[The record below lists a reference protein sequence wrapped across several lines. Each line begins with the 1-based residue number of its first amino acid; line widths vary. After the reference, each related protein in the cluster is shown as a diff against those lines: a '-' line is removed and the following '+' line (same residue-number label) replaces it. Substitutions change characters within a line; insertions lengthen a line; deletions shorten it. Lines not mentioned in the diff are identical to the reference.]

1 MRRLSSQAAVTATLC
16 ASLVRSSAW
25 VRAARPTLTPGKTLA
40 FTRVELRHPVTGKI
54 LGTCTR
60 RPNAAYGSHTK
71 FIRMAHGSPANIVF
85 NETGEK
91 VLEGSV
97 PEP

>member
-1 MRRLSSQAAVTATLC
+1 
-16 ASLVRSSAW
+16 
-25 VRAARPTLTPGKTLA
+25 
-40 FTRVELRHPVTGKI
+40 
-54 LGTCTR
+54 
-60 RPNAAYGSHTK
+60 
-71 FIRMAHGSPANIVF
+71 MAHGSPANIVF

>member
-1 MRRLSSQAAVTATLC
+1 M
-16 ASLVRSSAW
+16 
-25 VRAARPTLTPGKTLA
+25 
-40 FTRVELRHPVTGKI
+40 TGKI